1 LSIIKL
7 AEILCKVLIT
17 QRSLPEKHIMNHY
30 TIKKLQTEL
39 DYQDNV
45 KKFLL
50 NMIRSEYG
58 YGFIP
63 EYHQDIKNMD
73 AYYLDPD
80 GNNFYMAI
88 HHETG
93 KIIGTIGIR
102 AYDKN
107 FPLFDN
113 IYDSKTTASIWRV
126 FVNKKWRRNGV
137 ASTLVR
143 RAEEFCRMKG
153 YEKIYLHTHKNVEG
167 SLDFWISNGYQIVM
181 DTENHL
187 KTVHMEKELYDTTP
201 IDSNEVL
208 VLQGR
213 NMVLGEKLL

>member
-1 LSIIKL
+1 MSITKL
-7 AEILCKVLIT
+7 FQIPDKVLII
-17 QRSLPEKHIMNHY
+17 LEKFTEKYIMNYY
-30 TIKKLQTEL
+30 TIKELQTEL
-39 DYQDNV
+39 DSQDNV

-50 NMIRSEYG
+50 NMIKSEYG

-73 AYYLDPD
+73 TYYLDPE

-88 HHETG
+88 NHETG

-107 FPLFDN
+107 FPFFDN
-113 IYDSKTTASIWRV
+113 VYDSKTTASIWRV
-126 FVNKKWRRNGV
+126 FVSKKLRRNGI

-143 RAEEFCRMKG
+143 QAEEFCRMKG
-153 YEKIYLHTHKNVEG
+153 YEKIYLHTHKNVAG

-187 KTVHMEKELYDTTP
+187 KTVHMEKEICDTTSIP
-201 IDSNEVL
+201 DSSKLL
-208 VLQGR
+208 VLQ
-213 NMVLGEKLL
+213 E